1 MGRIHRSSHKAREGH
16 MECCES
22 SKLTTSHRPSFG
34 AFDCVGF
41 TRVSERSAFDGMSVG
56 KPSTERRREDWCP
69 PQECVRGTHRRP
81 SGTTHQPRR
90 TQEAEERAREAATA
104 AQAQRPQHPP
114 AAKHAEVVVEYST
127 QSESDDGEAIV
138 DPAADE
144 RSWMRPL
151 LGLRQ
156 SHWESSHYGNKRAS
170 TEFHSWESSHA
181 HWSEYAHHRSSW
193 DSSH

>member
-1 MGRIHRSSHKAREGH
+1 

-22 SKLTTSHRPSFG
+22 SKLTTSHRLSFG
-34 AFDCVGF
+34 AFDCVGS
-41 TRVSERSAFDGMSVG
+41 TRVSERSAFDGMLMG

-69 PQECVRGTHRRP
+69 SQECVRGTHRRP
-81 SGTTHQPRR
+81 GGTTHQPRR
-90 TQEAEERAREAATA
+90 AQEAEERAREAATA

-114 AAKHAEVVVEYST
+114 AAKHAEVVAEYST

-144 RSWMRPL
+144 RNWMRPL

-156 SHWESSHYGNKRAS
+156 IHWESSHSGNKRAS
-170 TEFHSWESSHA
+170 TEFHSWESSNA